1 MIPTKE
7 ENIDMKNT
15 IKTVLFDLDGTLLP
29 MDQDVFTSGYFKL
42 LIKKA
47 APYGYEPEKL
57 IKSIWRGTGAM
68 VKNNGDR
75 TNEEAFW
82 REFTSL
88 YGEKAERDKALFEEF
103 YANDFKNAQH
113 TCGYT
118 PAAKECIE
126 ILKEKG
132 LTAVLATNPIFPKTA
147 TEIRMKWAGVSPDDF
162 ALYTTY
168 ENVCFC
174 KPNLNYYKDVLSR
187 IGAKA
192 EDCLMVG
199 NDVDED
205 MVAENLG
212 MSVFLLT
219 DCMINKSGKDISGY
233 PHGDFGDLKKL
244 LRSL

>member
-1 MIPTKE
+1 
-7 ENIDMKNT
+7 
-15 IKTVLFDLDGTLLP
+15 
-29 MDQDVFTSGYFKL
+29 
-42 LIKKA
+42 
-47 APYGYEPEKL
+47 
-57 IKSIWRGTGAM
+57 
-68 VKNNGDR
+68 
-75 TNEEAFW
+75 
-82 REFTSL
+82 
-88 YGEKAERDKALFEEF
+88 
-103 YANDFKNAQH
+103 
-113 TCGYT
+113 
-118 PAAKECIE
+118 
-126 ILKEKG
+126 
-132 LTAVLATNPIFPKTA
+132 
-147 TEIRMKWAGVSPDDF
+147 MKWAGVSPDDF

-233 PHGDFGDLKKL
+233 PHGDFDDLKKL